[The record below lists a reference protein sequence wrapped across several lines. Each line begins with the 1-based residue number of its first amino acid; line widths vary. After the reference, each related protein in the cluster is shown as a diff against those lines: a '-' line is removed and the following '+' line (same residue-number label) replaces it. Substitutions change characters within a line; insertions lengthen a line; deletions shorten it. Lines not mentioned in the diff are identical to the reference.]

1 VDAAA
6 AALAATASG
15 AYAGVDA
22 PTLQQ
27 YGAGLLAEWLA
38 PARLAAL
45 HKALGIALDDAGEN
59 IRKAFSATHESL
71 GAVPPLKP
79 CAFAARPRALSIVLD
94 DACVI

>member
-1 VDAAA
+1 MDAAA

-71 GAVPPLKP
+71 GAVLPLG
-79 CAFAARPRALSIVLD
+79 PRASCSTTRV
-94 DACVI
+94 